1 MKVSFNLF
9 LLFFMLLVLPT
20 SKVKACGNNA
30 GKEITEQTATKSQ
43 DDQLVIKGC
52 CSNDEESNDGCGQ
65 DCCDSS
71 CSCPIS
77 INLPVFMGEPVLSFR
92 SNFITTNK
100 EWAYIQPVPA
110 VVYLSIWL
118 PPKIA

>member
-52 CSNDEESNDGCGQ
+52 SNDEESNDGCGQ
-65 DCCDSS
+65 DCGDSS
-71 CSCPIS
+71 CHCPIS
-77 INLPVFMGEPVLSFR
+77 INLPVFLDEPVLSFR